1 MRHKIITAI
10 TGFAAATMPIS
21 AQLLSIDDCIA
32 MALEANNSIKAS
44 EFQTRQADEMVRS
57 LKANYLPDISAT
69 ATGLYSNA
77 RGSYSIEGGNL
88 PVFSV
93 DAAGAPSP
101 TGSFAYFPGI
111 GLDYKVGPM
120 FTAGVEVTQ
129 PIYMGGKI
137 RSSVAV
143 ASHRRDM
150 ANASLEMTR
159 DEVIASTATAYADV
173 VKAQQLLEVAKS
185 YRSVVME
192 LQANVQSAIRHG
204 LRHNNDGLKVAVRIN
219 EADLNILRAKNAIRL
234 AKMNLC
240 RLTGQSMVSDIEVMP
255 AFPQVSVPGSIDNGE
270 AIYRRPEWSA
280 LQSESDALK
289 SQVDMAR
296 SEMLPQVALKAGYAY
311 NYGFELNHTEL
322 FNSGAFAVLLN
333 VRIPLYHFGGRSAK
347 VNATRE
353 QWRKSQADMR
363 DKEQLLLLDLNR
375 SYSNLEEAQAALKL
389 SETSVEQAA
398 ENMRVSR
405 VMFDNGMETLSDYLE
420 AQLLWSSACEQR
432 IEAGFALYTAH
443 IAYLRACGKL

>member
-1 MRHKIITAI
+1 MNRKIIIAVI
-10 TGFAAATMPIS
+10 CLAPSSIS
-21 AQLLSIDDCIA
+21 ARQVNIDDCIT
-32 MALEANNSIKAS
+32 MAIEANNAIKAS
-44 EFQTRQADEMVRS
+44 EFQTRQADEMVKS

-93 DAAGAPSP
+93 DDAGGPSP
-101 TGSFAYFPGI
+101 TGGFAYFPGI

-137 RSSVAV
+137 RSSVAM

-150 ANASLEMTR
+150 SLAALEMTR
-159 DEVIASTATAYADV
+159 DEVVVATATAYADV
-173 VKAQQLLEVAKS
+173 VKAEQLLDVANS
-185 YRSVVME
+185 YRSVVKE
-192 LQANVQSAIRHG
+192 LQANVESAIRHG

-219 EADLNILRAKNAIRL
+219 EAELNILRARNAIRL

-240 RLTGQSMVSDIEVMP
+240 RLTGLSMLDDIEVVP
-255 AFPQVSVPGSIDNGE
+255 DFPQITLPQAIDNGD
-270 AIYRRPEWSA
+270 AIYSRPEWQA
-280 LQSESDALK
+280 LQAESESLK
-289 SQVDMAR
+289 SQIDIAR
-296 SEMLPQVALKAGYAY
+296 SEMLPQVAIKAGYSY

-333 VRIPLYHFGGRSAK
+333 VKVPLYHFGGRSAK
-347 VNATRE
+347 VNASRE
-353 QWRKSQADMR
+353 QWRKSQADIR
-363 DKEQLLLLDLNR
+363 DKEQLLLLDLHQ
-375 SYSNLEEAQAALKL
+375 SYSNLEEASAALKL
-389 SETSVEQAA
+389 AETSVEQAA

-420 AQLLWSSACEQR
+420 AQLLWNSACEQR
-432 IEAGFALYTAH
+432 VEAGFSLYTAN
-443 IAYLRACGKL
+443 IAYLRSCGKL